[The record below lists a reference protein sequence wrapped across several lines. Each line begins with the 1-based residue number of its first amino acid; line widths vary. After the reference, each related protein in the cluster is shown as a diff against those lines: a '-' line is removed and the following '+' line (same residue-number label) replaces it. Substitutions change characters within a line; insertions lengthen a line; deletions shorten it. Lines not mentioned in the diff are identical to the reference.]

1 MREHA
6 DGQGHWPGRGAR
18 GAGGVLLATGWAE
31 LPAAGVWVV
40 ENRRITFWREYFDA
54 ATIFSK

>member
-1 MREHA
+1 
-6 DGQGHWPGRGAR
+6 
-18 GAGGVLLATGWAE
+18 